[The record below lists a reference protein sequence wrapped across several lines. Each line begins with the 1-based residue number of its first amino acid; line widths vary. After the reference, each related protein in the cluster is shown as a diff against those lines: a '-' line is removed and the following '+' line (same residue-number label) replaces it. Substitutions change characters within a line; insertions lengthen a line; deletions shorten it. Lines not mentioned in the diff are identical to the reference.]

1 MTSTDSL
8 PALGIPHDKFGF
20 KRYEVIGDLVA
31 VGPVGR
37 FDILDSLASLNIRGA
52 REDEN
57 RFPFAL
63 PSSRVGYA
71 LANPASTTS
80 SAMAI

>member
-8 PALGIPHDKFGF
+8 PALGDKFGF
-20 KRYEVIGDLVA
+20 KRHEVIGDLVA

-37 FDILDSLASLNIRGA
+37 FHILVSLASLNIRGA

-57 RFPFAL
+57 RFPFA
-63 PSSRVGYA
+63 PRSSRVGYA